1 MNKQAFHCSRLART
15 LQLFAEVCSCLHFV
29 EVSKFIDVP
38 LLCQSMTMRVSNVEQ
53 QVATPR
59 GRESDH
65 PMATK
70 CSEEIGQCR
79 LTQTAFFD
87 LLYKKSREA
96 YAEKIAGLR

>member
-1 MNKQAFHCSRLART
+1 MP
-15 LQLFAEVCSCLHFV
+15 
-29 EVSKFIDVP
+29 KFIDVP
-38 LLCQSMTMRVSNVEQ
+38 LLCQSMTRRVSNVER

-96 YAEKIAGLR
+96 YAEKIAVSCTGEVGSFPKNVDFRRILFTFYLFLFTSY